1 MKDNGYKGA
10 FEFSATLDYL
20 YAFDATTEEVSDW
33 CYEEVYKSWLCDQ
46 DLKNFFI
53 ENNPW
58 ALRDIAQRF
67 LEIINRKMWC
77 NCSSEVIENLK
88 HIIINTDSI
97 IEKKEF

>member
-1 MKDNGYKGA
+1 MKYNGYKGA

-20 YAFDATTEEVSDW
+20 YAFDATTEVVSDW
-33 CYEEVYKSWLCDQ
+33 CYREVYKSWLCDH

-67 LEIINRKMWC
+67 LEIINRKMWN
-77 NCSSEVIENLK
+77 NCSSNVIENLK
-88 HIIINTDSI
+88 NLIIDTDSK
-97 IEKKEF
+97 IEKNEF